1 MTEKKTTISGS
12 VTTVESV
19 TIDVWPSEL
28 VKKAIP
34 YMKVEDVITVMYN
47 LLLKKFIEVDPE
59 LEKYEVCWYS
69 KTWELEDGYDY
80 HKGLPMMKR
89 IRSFNQFELDSL
101 AIIEAIKGSLE

>member
-1 MTEKKTTISGS
+1 MTEQKTTINGS

-34 YMKVEDVITVMYN
+34 YMQVQDVVTVMYN
-47 LLLKKFIEVDPE
+47 ILLKKFIEADPV
-59 LEKYEVCWYS
+59 LKNYEPCWYGQY
-69 KTWELEDGYDY
+69 WELEDGYDY

-89 IRSFNQFELDSL
+89 YREFNQFEKDSL